1 MPSDS
6 CRKNDLVSRK
16 IGIVLWGLPTLFL
29 VIGILRV
36 EARLWLWTPA
46 LLVMG
51 AACVA
56 NVVRCKRLHC
66 YFTGPLFLL
75 GAAATMLR
83 GLNIVALPWSWI
95 GYALLGGTLAAFV
108 PEWIRGKYTGTRSTE
123 PSGNPTD

>member
-1 MPSDS
+1 MPSNS
-6 CRKNDLVSRK
+6 CSKNDLISRK

-95 GYALLGGTLAAFV
+95 GYTLLGGTLVAFV
-108 PEWIRGKYTGTRSTE
+108 PEWIRGKYTGTGSKE
-123 PSGNPTD
+123 PSGNPAD